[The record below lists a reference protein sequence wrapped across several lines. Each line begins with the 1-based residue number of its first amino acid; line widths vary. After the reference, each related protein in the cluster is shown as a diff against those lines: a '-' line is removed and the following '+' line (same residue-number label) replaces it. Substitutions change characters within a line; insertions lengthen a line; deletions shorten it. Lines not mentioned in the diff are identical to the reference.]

1 VEEAAVRVE
10 DLSQSGGFDGDWY
23 AARYPDVASSGLTP
37 VDHYLRY
44 GGALGRDPG
53 PNFSATFYNL
63 SAPPAEGESGIA
75 FFRYLQNAAHGV
87 DRMEEGRILHAAAAL
102 EEELDYD
109 RALAIASK
117 NIPEHLRHTLAMLEA
132 NRYARLA
139 EWTSYADALN
149 AYLRGARS
157 PEIRL
162 SRASGNIIND
172 LTATEPPGTV
182 DGPLVSVLMTA
193 FNAEETIEAAVRSVL
208 SQTWRNLEVL
218 IVDDGSTDETW
229 ARLRKLQRS
238 DARVSVYRNPVNSG
252 AYVSKNIACRLSR
265 GGWITCQDADD
276 WCHPRRIEDHVRFAT
291 ERAAAVS
298 VMRMVRLRSD
308 GICASLSPVSRNSP
322 DGVAKEAPISA
333 LFRRDFFEQ
342 KLGAWDVVKVGGDS
356 EILHRARTVAPSAY
370 ADFPYVGLI
379 CLDSPGGLTGDPVL
393 GISHL
398 SGPTGPRRA
407 YVEAWKAWHDSLDAE
422 GVSSLPFPR
431 HENQQR
437 RFVAPPPFVVQP
449 VIARR
454 SYAAIAGVQRS
465 VDAPATMVCVS
476 KRPDFA
482 MRIARMMDE
491 QVYSDLRVV
500 FVADGYDADF
510 VRSAFR
516 NIERVTVLNVPPG
529 EPLGVLLNRGVAA
542 SETDIVAKIDD
553 DDYYGPNYI
562 KRAVAALM
570 FNEHEHVGL
579 TGKALAFCHVE
590 RSGAFGMPSGGAQS
604 NALVDF
610 VFGGTLLWSR
620 EKTSNREFLPLPF
633 GEDQTF
639 CRQLREDGLGIWS
652 SDPYDYV
659 YVRRG
664 EEGGHASS
672 IADHAFESKLSLR
685 LDGFDLAVAYS

>member
-1 VEEAAVRVE
+1 MEEAAVRVE
-10 DLSQSGGFDGDWY
+10 DLSQSSGFDGDWY
-23 AARYPDVASSGLTP
+23 ATRYPDVASSGLSP

-117 NIPEHLRHTLAMLEA
+117 SIPNHLRHTLSMLEA
-132 NRYARLA
+132 NRSARLG
-139 EWTSYADALN
+139 EWKSYADALN

-162 SRASGNIIND
+162 GPASGNIIND
-172 LTATEPPGTV
+172 LTATEQSGIV

-208 SQTWRNLEVL
+208 AQTWRNLEVL

-229 ARLRKLQRS
+229 AKLRALQRS
-238 DARVSVYRNPVNSG
+238 DSRVSLHRNPVNSG
-252 AYVSKNIACRLSR
+252 AYVSKNIAFRLSR
-265 GGWITCQDADD
+265 GNWITCHDADD

-291 ERAAAVS
+291 ERDAAAS

-370 ADFPYVGLI
+370 ADFPYVGLF
-379 CLDSPGGLTGDPVL
+379 CLDSPRGLTGDPVL
-393 GISHL
+393 GISHI
-398 SGPTGPRRA
+398 SGPSGPRRA
-407 YVEAWKAWHDSLDAE
+407 YVEAWKAWHDRLGAGD
-422 GVSSLPFPR
+422 VSSLPFPPN
-431 HENQQR
+431 ENQQR

-454 SYAAIAGVQRS
+454 SYAAIAGFQRS
-465 VDAPATMVCVS
+465 VDAPVTMLCVS

-482 MRIARMMDE
+482 NRIARMMDE
-491 QVYSDLRVV
+491 QVYPDLRVV

-516 NIERVTVLNVPPG
+516 NIERVTVLNAPQG
-529 EPLGVLLNRGVAA
+529 EPLGALLNRGVAA

-553 DDYYGPNYI
+553 DDHYGPNYI
-562 KRAVAALM
+562 KRAVAALT
-570 FNEHEHVGL
+570 FNEHEHVAL

-590 RSGAFGMPSGGAQS
+590 RSGSFGMPCGGARS
-604 NALVDF
+604 NALVEF

-620 EKTSNREFLPLPF
+620 EKASHKEFLPLPF
-633 GEDQTF
+633 GEDQAF
-639 CRQLREDGLGIWS
+639 CRQLRENGLGIWS
-652 SDPYDYV
+652 ADPYDYV

-664 EEGGHASS
+664 TQGGHAWS
-672 IADHAFESKLSLR
+672 IADEAFERKLRVRPL
-685 LDGFDLAVAYS
+685 GFDLSVAYS